1 MNNFKTPVQYTKY
14 DEMIFYVDNKEVCI
28 FKGYITKNKT
38 TKIFPFEL
46 EDLTQKYN
54 LTRFPERNRREA
66 RVKKIYNF
74 FGNIFVVI
82 GYKYLESTNF
92 ARKSPIYI
100 SMELSKYI
108 DISEKTLKVKM
119 SQLKSYINTNEK
131 TCSIELIKT
140 YLTYSTVPYFEFEKI
155 INVKHRNLF
164 EMKEEFEKLLKLY
177 PSKYKFEF
185 KFINS
190 FKA

>member
-1 MNNFKTPVQYTKY
+1 MNNFKTPVKYTKY
-14 DEMIFYVDNKEVCI
+14 DEMIFNEGNKEVCI
-28 FKGYITKNKT
+28 FKGYITKNNR

-46 EDLTQKYN
+46 ENLAQKYN

-74 FGNIFVVI
+74 FGNIFIVI

-100 SMELSKYI
+100 SMELSKHI
-108 DISEKTLKVKM
+108 DISEKTFKVKM

-131 TCSIELIKT
+131 TCSLELIKT
-140 YLTYSTVPYFEFEKI
+140 YLTYCAVPYSEFEEI
-155 INVKHRNLF
+155 INAKYRNLF
-164 EMKEEFEKLLKLY
+164 EMKEEFEKLLKFY
-177 PSKYKFEF
+177 PSRYKYEF
-185 KFINS
+185 KFIDS